1 MLSSLESLIELRQCI
16 FMQHSKH
23 KWSFTHSEA
32 TAIRKM
38 HTSSG
43 GLAKKKESTPRD
55 NVRAISGP
63 TLQRDVTR

>member
-1 MLSSLESLIELRQCI
+1 
-16 FMQHSKH
+16 MQHSKH